1 MANALV
7 EFLKL
12 FRNIPPEDET
22 LISSATQHSCY
33 KDGAILFK
41 GGKICRELFFIC
53 KGVLRTVM
61 IDEDGNEVTHFFLK
75 EDQFCSILNSF
86 KNGIIAYENI
96 QAACDAEVLAID
108 RAALDKLYL
117 QVPYLNALINQITN
131 QALLDKIAVRNAYLG
146 QDSTKRYQTFIASQP
161 EIALRVPLSNIA
173 SYLGITPQSL
183 SRIRKNIR

>member
-1 MANALV
+1 MTNALV
-7 EFLKL
+7 ELLKQ
-12 FRNIPPEDET
+12 FRNIPQEDEA
-22 LISSATQHSCY
+22 LISAATQHRHY
-33 KDGAILFK
+33 REGDILFK

-61 IDEDGNEVTHFFLK
+61 IDENGNEVTHFFLK

-86 KNGIIAYENI
+86 NNRIIAYENI

-117 QVPYLNALINQITN
+117 HVPYLNALINQITN
-131 QALLDKIAVRNAYLG
+131 QALIDKIAVRNAYLG
-146 QDSTKRYQTFIASQP
+146 QDSTKRYKTFIARQP

-173 SYLGITPQSL
+173 SYLGVTPQSL